1 MSATVGISPPRR
13 VREAATDLSIATRLW
28 STFAIAT
35 ATIVVVFGLVIASIM
50 WTNQINDQAQRA
62 DEAVSLLIRLQ
73 NAIKSA
79 ESSQRGYLLTGSENA
94 AAQFEAAVADY
105 EARHERLGVVLGP
118 DPVHRARY
126 EQIKS
131 EAAAAF
137 EQLRKSIEE
146 ARAAGPRRAVAG
158 NAPASKYDDTTA
170 TVSSFIKMM
179 ISQETERHETEAA
192 AVDAA
197 GVKTLGVLAAG
208 TLLAALVLGTL
219 ILLTVRKVR
228 RQLMELIDGT
238 RHVRD
243 GDLSHR
249 IVVRSEDE
257 ISHLA
262 ESFNLMAEGLSNAN
276 KDRQR
281 AELELQAANQQLEA
295 RGNAIQSQ
303 SHVIEI
309 LGKMAHRLQSCLTA
323 DEFGQVIQRFVP
335 QVLGGRPGG
344 LYMLSNSRDAIRQ
357 MATWGDPVGLSSTFH
372 LRDCWALRRG
382 QAHIVADAVH
392 EVPCSHV
399 DDACVSAYRCLP
411 LVAHGDVVGLFY
423 IEDGR
428 KGREAVASQF
438 DYQIDD
444 MFIDTV
450 VENVALAL
458 ANFRLRE
465 TLREQSIRDRLTGLL
480 NRRYLDEA
488 LELEFARTE
497 RSDKPMSVVMLDLDH
512 FKRFNDTFGH
522 DGGDAVLRE
531 FAQVLTSCVRK
542 GDIACRYGG
551 EEFCLLLPGAAGEMA
566 RERAEQIRIAVSN
579 LKLMHLGRPLG
590 PVTVSIGVA
599 AFPEHAHTAIDLIQ
613 AADHALYRA
622 KTGGRDRV
630 EMALTA
636 SDLTRAADPIPE
648 ARPILTAAE

>member
-1 MSATVGISPPRR
+1 MSATGST
-13 VREAATDLSIATRLW
+13 AATPLVDDKSADLSIAARLW
-28 STFAIAT
+28 ATFAIAT
-35 ATIVVVFGLVIASIM
+35 ATIVIVFGLVVASIM
-50 WTNQINDQAQRA
+50 WTGQIHDQAQRA
-62 DEAVSLLIRLQ
+62 DEAVAYLVRLL
-73 NAIKSA
+73 NAIKTA
-79 ESSQRGYLLTGSENA
+79 ESSQRGYLLTGSEND

-105 EARHERLGVVLGP
+105 EARHERLGVVLGA

-131 EAAAAF
+131 EAADAF
-137 EQLRKSIEE
+137 NQLRKSIED
-146 ARAAGPRRAVAG
+146 ARAANRTENGRVRGPTTGTASTANVA
-158 NAPASKYDDTTA
+158 
-170 TVSSFIKMM
+170 SFIKMM
-179 ISQETERHETEAA
+179 IAQETERQEAERA
-192 AVDAA
+192 AGDAA

-208 TLLAALVLGTL
+208 TVFAAFVLGVL
-219 ILLTVRKVR
+219 IVLTMRKIR

-238 RHVRD
+238 RHVRA
-243 GDLSHR
+243 GDLSYR
-249 IVVRSEDE
+249 IPIRSEDE

-262 ESFNLMAEGLSNAN
+262 ASFNLMAEGLTEAN
-276 KDRQR
+276 KDRER
-281 AELELQAANQQLEA
+281 AEVELHGANRQLELRGNDLEA
-295 RGNAIQSQ
+295 QG
-303 SHVIEI
+303 HVIEI

-323 DEFGQVIQRFVP
+323 EEFGQVIQRFVP
-335 QVLGGRPGG
+335 QVLPGHPG
-344 LYMLSNSRDAIRQ
+344 ALYMLSNSRDAIRQ
-357 MATWGDPVGLSSTFH
+357 MTTWGDPVGLVHTFH

-382 QAHIVADAVH
+382 QAHLVADAAN

-399 DDACVSAYRCLP
+399 DESCVCAYRCLP

-428 KGREAVASQF
+428 RGAEAPRQRESGKVGNT
-438 DYQIDD
+438 
-444 MFIDTV
+444 FIDTV

-488 LELEFARTE
+488 MELEFARTE
-497 RSDKPMSVVMLDLDH
+497 RSGKPMAVVMLDLDH

-551 EEFCLLLPGAAGEMA
+551 EEFCLMLPGAPAEMA
-566 RERAEQIRIAVSN
+566 RERAEQIRVAVSK

-599 AFPEHAHTAIDLIQ
+599 AFPEHAHTPADLIQ

-630 EMALTA
+630 EVAA
-636 SDLTRAADPIPE
+636 SAANVAQDTKPAIESAQMPAAAD
-648 ARPILTAAE
+648 